1 MATYSNVS
9 PCAAAAQ
16 YLALTRIGYKCR
28 HRHREYHAGEQH
40 MLAAMGRYGREF
52 EAALQVVQTPTP
64 IPSTLNPKLHPHL
77 MQLQPDAFVNS
88 DDMRA

>member
-1 MATYSNVS
+1 
-9 PCAAAAQ
+9 
-16 YLALTRIGYKCR
+16 
-28 HRHREYHAGEQH
+28 

-64 IPSTLNPKLHPHL
+64 ILSTLNPKLHPHL